1 MAVSPAP
8 VVDGQ
13 DDRSPLQQ
21 IITRAQ
27 LASERMSAKN
37 PNREL
42 LREMAVAL
50 VSLARLNADLLQQIA
65 EKPRIV
71 VP

>member
-1 MAVSPAP
+1 MAVASAP

-50 VSLARLNADLLQQIA
+50 VSLARLNADLMQQIA

-71 VP
+71 LP

>member
-1 MAVSPAP
+1 
-8 VVDGQ
+8 
-13 DDRSPLQQ
+13 
-21 IITRAQ
+21 
-27 LASERMSAKN
+27 MSAKN